1 MDIFKGISL
10 KLLAFKQLLLQ
21 HPEFCGKVVLVQIV
35 NPVRGM
41 GKDVE
46 DVQVESRTMVKG
58 INDLFNTEIIR
69 QGNEGE

>member
-21 HPEFCGKVVLVQIV
+21 HPKFRGKVVLVQIV

-46 DVQVESRTMVKG
+46 DVQVESRMMVNG
-58 INDLFNTEIIR
+58 INDMFNTEIIR